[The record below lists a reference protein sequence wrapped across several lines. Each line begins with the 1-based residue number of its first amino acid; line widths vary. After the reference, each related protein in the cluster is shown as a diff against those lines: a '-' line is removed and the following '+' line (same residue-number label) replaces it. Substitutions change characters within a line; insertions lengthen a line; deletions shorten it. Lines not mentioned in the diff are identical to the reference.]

1 MKIKAFPNAQNK
13 NQDYNNFN
21 SLPYSLAL
29 IARDSIKKK
38 YKDVNLKKGITS
50 TLMNFR
56 FMNNNVCW
64 QLIFSFL
71 FHH

>member
-38 YKDVNLKKGITS
+38 IQRRKPKERN
-50 TLMNFR
+50 NFHPYE
-56 FMNNNVCW
+56 
-64 QLIFSFL
+64 FSIYE
-71 FHH
+71 